1 MTVLVPDVDQSKQPY
16 RFTPLNVCYCA
27 YVCLYAFLDSF
38 LEQESDGLI
47 GRFKEGNT
55 THMLRLVNKSPV
67 WNESM
72 HVLSAFRPAHMLD
85 FLCFAFERHTVIR
98 PQLLRPSHHGLRQE
112 LPDHRRARP

>member
-1 MTVLVPDVDQSKQPY
+1 MSTNQNNPTASRLSLCVTVHMWDCMTSL
-16 RFTPLNVCYCA
+16 TL
-27 YVCLYAFLDSF
+27 F

-112 LPDHRRARP
+112 LPDH